1 MTHNTCSSDL
11 CEFVSVVGARQVD
24 VSMLK
29 RLLSPRSESLE
40 PMAASCLETTF
51 DAVVDA
57 QSQHYAVPALAL
69 ASVTKQIQNFFKVV
83 AVVMDKKRNRMWCE
97 AIGSQGEMD
106 TLVKTLQ
113 GGNMLLLSKLCF
125 KKSPWH
131 SGGKFLDL
139 SKKQKVKV
147 EHLQPVHSAYQT
159 LQAIRKDGPATLGTI
174 DGLRCL
180 ERGHK
185 ADLTGRVC
193 SIETKILRDT
203 QDSWCSKHIMT
214 CMKID
219 RVSEGRDVVL

>member
-11 CEFVSVVGARQVD
+11 CESVSVVGARQVD

-69 ASVTKQIQNFFKVV
+69 ASVTKKIQNFFKVV

-113 GGNMLLLSKLCF
+113 GGNILLFSKLCF
-125 KKSPWH
+125 KRSPWH

-139 SKKQKVKV
+139 SKKQQVKV
-147 EHLQPVHSAYQT
+147 EHLKPVHSAYQT
-159 LQAIRKDGPATLGTI
+159 LQAIRKDGPATFGTI
-174 DGLRCL
+174 DGLRGL

-203 QDSWCSKHIMT
+203 QDSWCSKHMT

-219 RVSEGRDVVL
+219 RVSEGQDVVL